1 MCLIFVSESSYYM
14 FKKIL
19 YIIFWSGGLL
29 WATFP
34 DFYEGKM
41 SFNFNEMGYQGFFTK
56 YLFPLLMALLLFL
69 FDVIY
74 AFYIESA
81 KGAPQ
86 QVQPVMISGAGFILF
101 FILSAYLSATEY
113 APVFFL
119 LSWLCLATM
128 KYFKTDK
135 RSEAAPQ
142 QVLTVGE
149 A

>member
-1 MCLIFVSESSYYM
+1 M

-34 DFYEGKM
+34 DFLEGKM
-41 SFNFNEMGYQGFFTK
+41 SFDFNTMGYQCFFKK

-74 AFYIESA
+74 AFYLETP
-81 KGAPQ
+81 KGGPQ

-101 FILSAYLSATEY
+101 FILSAYLSGTAY

-119 LSWLCLATM
+119 LAWLCLAIM
-128 KYFKTDK
+128 KYFKTEK
-135 RSEAAPQ
+135 RPPATPQ
-142 QVLTVGE
+142 QVFAVAE

>member
-1 MCLIFVSESSYYM
+1 ML
-14 FKKIL
+14 KKVL

-34 DFYEGKM
+34 DFLEGKM
-41 SFNFNEMGYQGFFTK
+41 SFDFNTMGYLCFFKK

-74 AFYIESA
+74 AFYLESA
-81 KGAPQ
+81 KGSPK

-101 FILSAYLSATEY
+101 FILSAYLSGTAY

-119 LSWLCLATM
+119 LSWLCLAIM
-128 KYFKTDK
+128 KYFKTEK
-135 RSEAAPQ
+135 RPPAAPQ
-142 QVLTVGE
+142 QVFAVAET
-149 A
+149 

>member
-1 MCLIFVSESSYYM
+1 M

-34 DFYEGKM
+34 DFLEGKM
-41 SFNFNEMGYQGFFTK
+41 CFDFNQMGYLCFFKK

-74 AFYIESA
+74 AFYLESS
-81 KGAPQ
+81 KDGPQ

-101 FILSAYLSATEY
+101 FILSAYSSGTVC
-113 APVFFL
+113 APVFFM
-119 LSWLCLATM
+119 LSWLCLAAM

-135 RSEAAPQ
+135 RPKAMPQ
-142 QVLTVGE
+142 QVIAAAE